1 MLLGL
6 FFMQKI
12 KFEVVYKYALYATTP
27 NSYHIYFFI
36 CLWLV
41 LDKTCFKK
49 SLYYLQEATQLSNIS
64 T

>member
-27 NSYHIYFFI
+27 NLYHIYFFI
-36 CLWLV
+36 CCMDCLR
-41 LDKTCFKK
+41 
-49 SLYYLQEATQLSNIS
+49 
-64 T
+64 